1 MYYRTLYYNTV
12 LGKDNIIMQKG
23 KKKFVVTILLFL
35 FIGVVSYL
43 QWGRETDVYS
53 TTVSTSK
60 NYHEEHITFTLNQ
73 LFVADKEKC
82 AEEIIKK
89 CRDNN
94 FPSVLFSYDISKP
107 NALYG
112 TVYLSSFGVQ
122 WQKPVFTFRYVQKSD
137 KLGSYN
143 IIDNPEAFVLTID

>member
-1 MYYRTLYYNTV
+1 MYYHTLYYNTA
-12 LGKDNIIMQKG
+12 LGKDNIIMHKRR
-23 KKKFVVTILLFL
+23 KKLVVTTLLFL
-35 FIGVVSYL
+35 FIGVASYL

-53 TTVSTSK
+53 NISNTSK

-89 CRDNN
+89 CRDND
-94 FPSVLFSYDISKP
+94 FPSVLFSYDMSKP

-122 WQKPVFTFRYVQKSD
+122 WQKPVFTFRYVKKAD

-143 IIDNPEAFVLTID
+143 IVDNPEAFTLTID